1 MKITVRSAL
10 SSLVLGGIVATSI
23 APAFADDEFK
33 IVDVNYPMVVVQYK
47 VSGDD
52 SIGDATSGE
61 TKTLKK
67 GETWAIPVAGE
78 RVFWHREAN
87 PEAVTASGPPG
98 CSSAP
103 MRVRLR
109 PRRSDRHL
117 RLAAL

>member
-23 APAFADDEFK
+23 ASAFADDELK
-33 IVDVNYPMVVVQYK
+33 IVDVNYPTVVVQYK

-87 PEAVTASGPPG
+87 PGSGDGQWTAWVLVRTDAGSPPTQTI
-98 CSSAP
+98 
-103 MRVRLR
+103 
-109 PRRSDRHL
+109 
-117 RLAAL
+117 